1 MNPIT
6 SFIKRYP
13 QATFWV
19 LAWSTWFLGWILEA
33 MFPSDIWAL
42 FIYSPFLVG
51 VLVTA
56 IVDGRNGLKT
66 FFSRIVRWRVG
77 LKWYAVALLTP
88 VVLYLVAA
96 GLNVLSGATIVTN
109 IQWPAW
115 SGFIAEIL
123 IISFFMI
130 ALGEEPGFRGFA
142 LPRLLVNRPA
152 IAAGL
157 ILGVLHAIWHVPTFL
172 GGNVI
177 TILSTILIIIGGAV
191 LNTWLFNHTNGSVFM
206 AMLLH
211 VSIDTVSGDRGL
223 LKLLFSGTDLERQV
237 VWLALAYVG
246 MAILLVVLTGK
257 ELGRQPETPVDL
269 AAAERPVIAK

>member
-1 MNPIT
+1 MSTIT

-13 QATFWV
+13 QATFWA

-33 MFPSDIWAL
+33 MYPSDIWAL

-51 VLVTA
+51 VFVTA
-56 IVDGRNGLKT
+56 IADGRSGLKT

-88 VVLYLVAA
+88 PVLYLVAA
-96 GLNVLSGATIVTN
+96 GLNVLTGATIARN

-115 SGFIAEIL
+115 SDFIAQIL
-123 IISFFMI
+123 IISFLMI

-142 LPRLLVNRPA
+142 LPRLLVGRSA
-152 IAAGL
+152 IAAAL

-172 GGNVI
+172 GGNAI
-177 TILSTILIIIGGAV
+177 AILSTILIIISGAV
-191 LNTWLFNHTNGSVFM
+191 LNTWLFNNTNGSVFM

-211 VSIDTVSGDRGL
+211 VSIDAVSGDGGL
-223 LKLLFSGTDLERQV
+223 LKLLFSGADLERQA
-237 VWLALAYVG
+237 VWLAAAYVG
-246 MAILLVVLTGK
+246 MAILLPILAGR
-257 ELGRQPETPVDL
+257 ELGRKRESAMPAIALDQPVM
-269 AAAERPVIAK
+269 AK